1 MHSSAVR
8 KKRINIELPET
19 IIEKLDGL
27 ARRTNSS
34 RTELIRVYLVEKVS
48 EKEKEEMEL
57 GMKEG
62 YLENYDFIKES
73 NSEWDS
79 SLKDGV

>member
-34 RTELIRVYLVEKVS
+34 INELIRAYLVEKVS

-73 NSEWDS
+73 NSEWES
-79 SLKDGV
+79 SLKGGV